1 MNCFKSWNGANF
13 QPQSWAVWWLSGR
26 ERMGN
31 IEEDERTREREN
43 ERCTLKSSTSAGSE
57 WPDLWRYCW
66 CKQFEWQEDDQWLMM
81 SAVCCPRA
89 LGCYNCL
96 SGDIGGTDD
105 TGHGLLQS
113 VSSLFIIRICIRL
126 RLRDHHPDWSI
137 QLGLFLGIGN
147 LITQDNW

>member
-31 IEEDERTREREN
+31 IEEDERTREWEVYFEILNIRWQWVAWPV
-43 ERCTLKSSTSAGSE
+43 TLLLVQTIWMARRWSMIDDVCRLLSPGSGLLQL
-57 WPDLWRYCW
+57 PVRRYW
-66 CKQFEWQEDDQWLMM
+66 GHRWH
-81 SAVCCPRA
+81 R
-89 LGCYNCL
+89 
-96 SGDIGGTDD
+96 
-105 TGHGLLQS
+105 HGLLQS